1 MTKLTES
8 YQDYLLE
15 RLQDPEEAAA
25 YLNAAIEEN
34 DNRVFSLALQ
44 NVAEAQRMAKSATMA
59 DLNPKRVNQ
68 ILSEQG
74 SLQLSSL
81 TPLLDALGLRLSV
94 LVKEKS
100 A

>member
-34 DNRVFSLALQ
+34 DDRVFSLALQ
-44 NVAEAQRMAKSATMA
+44 NVAQAQRMAKSATMA

>member
-34 DNRVFSLALQ
+34 DDRVFSLALQ
-44 NVAEAQRMAKSATMA
+44 NVAEAQRMVKSATMA

>member
-25 YLNAAIEEN
+25 YLNAVIEEN
-34 DNRVFSLALQ
+34 DDRVFSLALQ

-59 DLNPKRVNQ
+59 DLNPKQVNQ
-68 ILSEQG
+68 IKLAFSQT
-74 SLQLSSL
+74 SQH
-81 TPLLDALGLRLSV
+81 PI
-94 LVKEKS
+94 KS
-100 A
+100 CSGQCHLI

>member
-34 DNRVFSLALQ
+34 DDRVFALALQ
-44 NVAEAQRMAKSATMA
+44 NVAEAQRKGKVATTMA
-59 DLNPKRVNQ
+59 DLNSERVNH
-68 ILSEQG
+68 ILSKQP

-81 TPLLDALGLRLSV
+81 TPLLDALGLRLV

>member
-34 DNRVFSLALQ
+34 DDRVFSLALQ
-44 NVAEAQRMAKSATMA
+44 NVAEAQKRAKIATMA
-59 DLNPKRVNQ
+59 GLKPERVNQ

-81 TPLLDALGLRLSV
+81 TPLLNALGLRLSV
-94 LVKEKS
+94 VVKEKS

>member
-15 RLQDPEEAAA
+15 RLQNPEEAAA
-25 YLNAAIEEN
+25 YLSAAIEEN
-34 DNRVFSLALQ
+34 DDRVFSLALQ
-44 NVAEAQRMAKSATMA
+44 NVAEAQRMVEAATRTN
-59 DLNPKRVNQ
+59 LKPEQVRQVF
-68 ILSEQG
+68 SEQA

-81 TPLLDALGLRLSV
+81 NPVLNALGLRLSV

-100 A
+100 V

>member
-34 DNRVFSLALQ
+34 DDRVFSLALQ
-44 NVAEAQRMAKSATMA
+44 NVAEAQRMAKSATMT